1 MTGQRT
7 HTLVLSGDA
16 GIKAT
21 AEIAQGLK
29 DALAA
34 HAEINIDTQT
44 ISAADLTTVQL
55 LLSAKLSADA
65 TGKSL
70 RLLAPLG
77 APLDAVLEGG
87 GFLAASQPYRAFWA
101 TSPDHA

>member
-1 MTGQRT
+1 MTGQRS

-21 AEIAQGLK
+21 AEIAQSLK

-34 HAEINIDTQT
+34 YADIEIDTQT
-44 ISAADLTTVQL
+44 VSAADLTTVQL
-55 LLSAKLSADA
+55 LLSAKLSAYA

-70 RLLAPLG
+70 NLLAPLG
-77 APLDAVLEGG
+77 APLRAVVEAG
-87 GFLAASQPYRAFWA
+87 GFLASSQPHHAFWA
-101 TSPDHA
+101 TSPDHP